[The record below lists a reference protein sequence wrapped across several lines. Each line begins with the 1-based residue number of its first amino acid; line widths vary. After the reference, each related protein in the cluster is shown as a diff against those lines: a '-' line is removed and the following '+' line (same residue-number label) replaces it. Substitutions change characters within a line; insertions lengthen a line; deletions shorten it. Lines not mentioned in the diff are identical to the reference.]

1 MEVNEIIKDFK
12 QFLIDKNII
21 DLYISSLAYDLMD
34 DYGDVEER
42 QNVENLIETIIKEF
56 CNN

>member
-1 MEVNEIIKDFK
+1 MDIEEIIKDFK

-21 DLYISSLAYDLMD
+21 DLYISSLTYDLMD
-34 DYGDVEER
+34 EYEDNEER
-42 QNVENLIETIIKEF
+42 QNIENLIETIIKEF

>member
-1 MEVNEIIKDFK
+1 MDIEEIIKDFK

-34 DYGDVEER
+34 EYEDNEER
-42 QNVENLIETIIKEF
+42 QNIENLIETTIKEF

>member
-1 MEVNEIIKDFK
+1 MDIEEIIKDFK

-21 DLYISSLAYDLMD
+21 DLYISGLAYDLMD
-34 DYGDVEER
+34 EYENIEER
-42 QNVENLIETIIKEF
+42 QSVENLIETTIKEF